1 MKCLNNLAG
10 LCRPATGSSEVRS
23 RSHCHNWHNSNHHSN
38 SDTCSATRANC
49 CGVLNCIGQLR
60 IIFLPYEFNEKIF
73 PQLHAYFCFPDVCI
87 NSCLNDELFWI
98 FSSITDW
105 RGAESSSCWT
115 SVSISTKNGH
125 RKHCCQYSG
134 RGTYKLC
141 CHQQKNEWTRHSSFS
156 HRATGGPH
164 RWQLFYFFPFQ
175 ITWVTEVTYCYCF
188 GIRLASCVN
197 IIFSRTTGP
206 ILINF
211 GM

>member
-49 CGVLNCIGQLR
+49 SGVLNCIGQLR

-105 RGAESSSCWT
+105 CGAKSSSCWT

-141 CHQQKNEWTRHSSFS
+141 CHQQKNESASHSCFNSTAS
-156 HRATGGPH
+156 HCG
-164 RWQLFYFFPFQ
+164 
-175 ITWVTEVTYCYCF
+175 
-188 GIRLASCVN
+188 
-197 IIFSRTTGP
+197 
-206 ILINF
+206 
-211 GM
+211 